1 MPEVSSLG
9 NLQKEEYSKESV
21 AKISNLQC
29 IDMFQYTEALPIDML
44 QYIECFNIEV
54 LQYIEAIQYIEACNI
69 SKHIK
74 T

>member
-1 MPEVSSLG
+1 MHVQLE
-9 NLQKEEYSKESV
+9 LQLAV
-21 AKISNLQC
+21 AKISILQC
-29 IDMFQYTEALPIDML
+29 IDML